1 MRIRRKSPFFI
12 AAVLI
17 VALAGYIERTQ
28 TGKGSTQ
35 PTPPRTSTS
44 TPPIAE
50 RNDTVAVD
58 TLIGKRIR
66 VRKITD
72 GDTLEAQLDNG
83 TVERIRLFGLNTPE
97 LNPKPGVPRDTFT
110 PQAFA
115 KEARDLLEAMCPPGK
130 DAQIVEKGRDKYGR
144 LLALVFSID
153 GRDVNRALIS
163 AGLARSYFVLESKKD
178 ALRKPYEELE
188 NDARTA
194 RRGLWSLPQNQ
205 KK

>member
-1 MRIRRKSPFFI
+1 MRIRRKSPFFV

-17 VALAGYIERTQ
+17 VALAGYLERTR
-28 TGKGSTQ
+28 TGKGSAQ
-35 PTPPRTSTS
+35 PAPPPTSTS
-44 TPPIAE
+44 TPTAE
-50 RNDTVAVD
+50 RNDTVVID
-58 TLIGKRIR
+58 RLVGKRIR

-72 GDTLEAQLDNG
+72 GDTFEAQLDNG

-115 KEARDLLEAMCPPGK
+115 KEARELLEAMCPPGK
-130 DAQIVEKGRDKYGR
+130 DAQILEKGRDKYGR
-144 LLALVFSID
+144 LLALVFTID

-178 ALRKPYEELE
+178 NLRKPYEELE
-188 NDARTA
+188 NEARNEQ
-194 RRGLWSLPQNQ
+194 RGLWSLPQNR

>member
-1 MRIRRKSPFFI
+1 MRIRRKSPFFV

-17 VALAGYIERTQ
+17 VALAGYLERTR
-28 TGKGSTQ
+28 TGKGSAQ
-35 PTPPRTSTS
+35 PAPPPTSTS
-44 TPPIAE
+44 TPTAE
-50 RNDTVAVD
+50 RNDTVVVD
-58 TLIGKRIR
+58 RLVGKRIR

-72 GDTLEAQLDNG
+72 GDTFEAQLDNG

-115 KEARDLLEAMCPPGK
+115 KEARELLEALCPPGK
-130 DAQIVEKGRDKYGR
+130 DAQILEKGRDKYGR
-144 LLALVFSID
+144 LLALVFTLD

-178 ALRKPYEELE
+178 TLRKPYEELE
-188 NDARTA
+188 SEARNEQ
-194 RRGLWSLPQNQ
+194 RGLWSLPQNQ